1 MRKVM
6 VQYTVKPDRASEN
19 EQYIRTVFEAL
30 EREKPAGLRYASFKL
45 PDGVSFVHIA
55 MHDGT
60 AGENPL
66 TALPEFQA
74 FTAGIKDRCEIPP
87 APTVLGEIGSYNAFD
102 S

>member
-6 VQYTVKPDRASEN
+6 VKYTVKPDRASEN

-55 MHDGT
+55 MHNGMGDS
-60 AGENPL
+60 PL
-66 TALPEFQA
+66 TSLPEFKA
-74 FTAGIKDRCEIPP
+74 FTAGIKDRCDVFPET
-87 APTVLGEIGSYNAFD
+87 TVLGEIGSYNTLG